1 MILQPE
7 LESLPQR
14 QLRALQADRL
24 VEVVRYA
31 YERVPFYRRLFDGA
45 GLEPD
50 DVAGPSDLTG
60 LPFTRKSDLRDSYP
74 FGMFAVSMSEVVR
87 IHAST
92 GTTGRPTVV
101 GYTRDDLELFAT
113 VCARALAA
121 AGAAPGM
128 ILHNA
133 YGYGLFTGGLGF
145 HYGAERLGLAVL
157 PISGGGTS
165 RQVDL
170 MLDFRPE
177 VLACTP
183 SYALILAEELVRRGV
198 PPEDVPVRFAV
209 LGAEPWTETMRA
221 EIDRLLGARATNC
234 YGLSEIVGPGVAFE
248 CAEAREGSHVAEDH
262 FLPEVV
268 DPETGAVLPEGED
281 GVLVVTTLTK
291 QALPLLRYWTGDVTS
306 LSSEPCPCG
315 RTFVRMAP
323 VCGRTDDMLIVRG
336 INVYPTQVEALL
348 GSLAE
353 LTPNYRLVVSRPGYL
368 DEMRV
373 EVELS
378 EAFFRSVS
386 AEMLSEEVVN
396 ADHALRS
403 VRDRLSQAIKATV
416 GVSAKVRLLE
426 PGTAPRSEGGKI
438 ARVVDERQLA

>member
-31 YERVPFYRRLFDGA
+31 YERVPFYRRRFDEA

-50 DVAGPSDLTG
+50 DVAGPSELTR
-60 LPFTRKSDLRDSYP
+60 LPFTRKSDLRDTYP

-145 HYGAERLGLAVL
+145 HYGAEHLGLAVL

-183 SYALILAEELVRRGV
+183 SYALTLAEELVRRGV

-221 EIDRLLGARATNC
+221 EIDRLLGASATNC

-336 INVYPTQVEALL
+336 VNVYPTQVEAVL

-353 LTPNYRLVVSRPGYL
+353 LTPNYRLVVSRPSYL

-416 GVSAKVRLLE
+416 GVSAKVCLLE